1 MKSSMNTGA
10 ILAAITVATMAT
22 FAAQTTPVTKTAARP
37 AHATTS
43 TAKPEP
49 PSHDKVLGFVRERF
63 GVVSTTQLSL
73 SEFQPSPDPD
83 FLQATITSNDG
94 KQSKD
99 QPLTVSKDG
108 RYLFMGPLVRLG
120 PKGDPSEIT
129 QVIREQFKLH
139 ADLNVT
145 ATDLAPSKF
154 PGFLTTKVTAS
165 DGTHSNTL
173 SFFVTDD
180 KKFMTLSNDIYRL
193 NVDPRKEV
201 LRTIVLKDQPAQGP
215 ANAPVTIVE
224 YADLECPSCAR
235 MQQYLETDF
244 MPKYGS
250 KVRLVFKEF
259 PLPMHEW
266 SRFGAIANECAYQID
281 PSKFVEYRTLIF
293 QHQNDVNAVQA
304 DSAQVRELLLSYGQQ
319 VGLDHAKLGVCYD
332 SEASKGRV
340 DAGRQEGEDLGV
352 NQTPTFYI
360 GGRPFPGPPPEVF
373 VQAVEDALAEA
384 KSSSPRASR

>member
-1 MKSSMNTGA
+1 MKSSTKVATIVSGV
-10 ILAAITVATMAT
+10 LVATMAT
-22 FAAQTTPVTKTAARP
+22 FAAQTGHVRKASVRSAS
-37 AHATTS
+37 TS
-43 TAKPEP
+43 TTKSEP
-49 PSHDKVLGFVRERF
+49 PSRDKVLGFVRERF
-63 GVVSTTQLSL
+63 GVVSTTQLSI

-83 FLQATITSNDG
+83 FLQATITSSDG

-108 RYLFMGPLVRLG
+108 RYLFMGPLVPLG
-120 PKGDPSEIT
+120 PKADASEIT
-129 QVIREQFKLH
+129 EIIRNQFKVP
-139 ADLNVT
+139 ADVSLT
-145 ATDLAPSKF
+145 ANDLTPSKF
-154 PGFLTTKVTAS
+154 PGFLATKVTAS
-165 DGTHSNTL
+165 KGTQTNTL
-173 SFFVTDD
+173 PFYVTDD

-201 LRTIVLKDQPAQGP
+201 LRTIVLKDQPSQGP

-250 KVRLVFKEF
+250 KVRVVFKEF

-266 SRFGAIANECAYQID
+266 SRFGAIANECAYQMD
-281 PSKFVEYRTLIF
+281 PSKFVPYRTLIF
-293 QHQNDVNAVQA
+293 QHQNDVDAVQA
-304 DSAQVRELLLSYGQQ
+304 NSSQVRDLLLGYGQQ
-319 VGLDHAKLGVCYD
+319 VGLDRAKLGVCYD
-332 SEASKGRV
+332 SQASKGRV

-360 GGRPFPGPPPEVF
+360 DGRPFPGPPPEVF
-373 VQAVEDALAEA
+373 EQAVQDALAAEA
-384 KSSSPRASR
+384 KESSPRASR

>member
-1 MKSSMNTGA
+1 MKSLIKTGVISVTIA
-10 ILAAITVATMAT
+10 VATMVT
-22 FAAQTTPVTKTAARP
+22 FAAQTTPLRKTAARP
-37 AHATTS
+37 GHGRSS
-43 TAKPEP
+43 TAESET
-49 PSHDKVLGFVRERF
+49 PSREKVLGFVRERF

-73 SEFQPSPDPD
+73 SEFQPSPDPR

-99 QPLTVSKDG
+99 QPLTISKDG
-108 RYLFMGPLVRLG
+108 RYLFMGPLVPLG

-129 QVIREQFKLH
+129 QVVREQFKLH
-139 ADLNVT
+139 ADLSVT
-145 ATDLAPSKF
+145 ATDLTPSKF

-165 DGTHSNTL
+165 DGTHTNTL
-173 SFFVTDD
+173 PFFVTDD

-201 LRTIVLKDQPAQGP
+201 LRTIVLKDQPTQGP

-235 MQQYLETDF
+235 MHQYLESDF

-266 SRFGAIANECAYQID
+266 SRFGAIANECAYQMD
-281 PSKFVEYRTLIF
+281 PSKFVPYRTLIF
-293 QHQNDVNAVQA
+293 QHQNDVDAVQA

-319 VGLDHAKLGVCYD
+319 VGLDRAKLGVCYD
-332 SEASKGRV
+332 SQASKARV
-340 DAGRQEGEDLGV
+340 EAGRQEGEDLGV

-360 GGRPFPGPPPEVF
+360 DGRPFPGPPPEIF
-373 VQAVEDALAEA
+373 EQAVEDALAEA